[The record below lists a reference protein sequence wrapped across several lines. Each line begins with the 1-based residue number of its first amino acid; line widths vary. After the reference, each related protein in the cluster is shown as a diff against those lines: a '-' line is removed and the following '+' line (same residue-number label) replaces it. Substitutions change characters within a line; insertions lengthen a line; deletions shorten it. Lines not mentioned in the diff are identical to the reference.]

1 MALRINLKSIER
13 KEQELL
19 AEIAWYV
26 TQVRNLLPPNTNI
39 AVDGGIATGKDTLG
53 EVLAQKLGLI
63 FINAG
68 DGYRSIAAR
77 FHEYADKSIEE
88 REKFIKDLIQTNKVA
103 LDIVMKDGKI
113 HFLVHGEDMTSNI
126 DLNETATIVS
136 LFSPIEGM
144 HTYVSERIREFSK
157 QYGVVM
163 AGRDIGL
170 YVLPHAD
177 FHFELTAPL
186 SVRIKRRYKQLKASG
201 EKINLISAYK
211 QITAREKKDNE
222 MIQEIKNKIPKDF
235 PTPKYHL
242 VIETRNKNEQKVLL
256 EVLKFMYNILTSQ

>member
-1 MALRINLKSIER
+1 MLSQTITNTKENTPEEIE
-13 KEQELL
+13 KYTSL
-19 AEIAWYV
+19 
-26 TQVRNLLPPNTNI
+26 VRSLLPKNTNI

-63 FINAG
+63 FVNAG

-88 REKFIKDLIQTNKVA
+88 REKFIKNLIQTNK
-103 LDIVMKDGKI
+103 LDLNIVMKDGKI
-113 HFLVHGEDMTSNI
+113 HFLVHGEDMTNNI
-126 DLNETATIVS
+126 DFNETATIVS
-136 LFSPIEGM
+136 LFSPIAGM
-144 HTYVSERIREFSK
+144 HTYVSEKIREFSK

-170 YVLPHAD
+170 YVLPHAH

-186 SVRIKRRYKQLKASG
+186 SVRIKRRYKQLKALG

-211 QITAREKKDNE
+211 QIAAREKKDNE

-235 PTPKYHL
+235 PTPQHHL

-256 EVLKFMYNILTSQ
+256 EVLKFMYNTITSK